1 MKDRRW
7 GTAVGRRAQ
16 IQRCEIFADILAVR
30 ETECNIPYVPLAN
43 VLCGKLSIICDKTS
57 KMEGKDLY
65 S

>member
-1 MKDRRW
+1 M
-7 GTAVGRRAQ
+7 GRRAE

-43 VLCGKLSIICDKTS
+43 VLCGKLSIVCDKTS
-57 KMEGKDLY
+57 KMDVKDLY